1 MYFFGWFAGRRS
13 GDSFAIKKGFVCLLS
28 VVKGDRKHN
37 VLKCKMFENHPQTY
51 NILHHYN
58 GTFKVNVFSEKFL
71 ILIVK
76 HKTNSKWEN
85 LIRMSE
91 FLTFPM
97 IFYKWFEMKFLRN
110 SAVFILIFS
119 LAASWKHEKSIRSA
133 YNQSSYT
140 FT

>member
-58 GTFKVNVFSEKFL
+58 GT
-71 ILIVK
+71 VK
-76 HKTNSKWEN
+76 HKTNWKWEN

-91 FLTFPM
+91 FLTL
-97 IFYKWFEMKFLRN
+97 WWD
-110 SAVFILIFS
+110 S
-119 LAASWKHEKSIRSA
+119 LKGFKVMHEKFKCLMIISKWERRWLC
-133 YNQSSYT
+133 Q
-140 FT
+140 

>member
-58 GTFKVNVFSEKFL
+58 GTFKVNVLSEKFL

-91 FLTFPM
+91 FLTL
-97 IFYKWFEMKFLRN
+97 WWD
-110 SAVFILIFS
+110 S
-119 LAASWKHEKSIRSA
+119 LKGFKLMHEKFKCLTIISKWNEKGGDCADSA
-133 YNQSSYT
+133 STKYYSRWR
-140 FT
+140 F